1 MSAIRANLILSDNSE
16 FFSEFWTTSAF
27 WSPVRFHQ
35 ISEFWAAAG
44 SRHSSVDGV
53 DPDDVDGG

>member
-1 MSAIRANLILSDNSE
+1 L
-16 FFSEFWTTSAF
+16 
-27 WSPVRFHQ
+27 VRFPQ

-53 DPDDVDGG
+53 DPDDADTG